1 MNHRDAELSDVVVVL
16 QDLEDQEANQVVT
29 KLKSAGLDVS
39 SVNKDNGTI
48 EGSCET
54 AKVHDLKHVP
64 GVSYVRS
71 VMTYTADYPPGDPR
85 DKDGPEQDFEDGED

>member
-16 QDLEDQEANQVVT
+16 QDLDDKQADQAVAQ
-29 KLKSAGLDVS
+29 LKSAGLDVA

-48 EGSCET
+48 EGCVET
-54 AKVHDLKHVP
+54 CKVPDLKHIP